1 MDLTTYTTSNGSP
14 DPLGQIVAQLL
25 AIWIVINGMAIM
37 IGALQGDPM
46 KSVRNLNR
54 WGFRAIR
61 KLIGGALKTLGNF
74 ISGKK

>member
-1 MDLTTYTTSNGSP
+1 MDLTTYTHHGSP

-46 KSVRNLNR
+46 KAVRNLNR

-61 KLIGGALKTLGNF
+61 KLIGGAFRALGNF